1 MGWSPVRCAAACF
14 DPVHCRPNRSVR
26 GEDDSNSNSDEDTL
40 DIEMPS
46 PRQLRSPAR
55 DQYASTPALHSNM
68 AGPTPGRDR
77 SASDAADNY
86 RCWLSL
92 SLLLR
97 GALSLTVSDC
107 FHHSLTVTL
116 PL

>member
-1 MGWSPVRCAAACF
+1 M
-14 DPVHCRPNRSVR
+14 H

-92 SLLLR
+92 SLSITVAAWR
-97 GALSLTVSDC
+97 SVSDC
-107 FHHSLTVTL
+107 LCLFPSLSDRYSA
-116 PL
+116 PLTPPHAVQN